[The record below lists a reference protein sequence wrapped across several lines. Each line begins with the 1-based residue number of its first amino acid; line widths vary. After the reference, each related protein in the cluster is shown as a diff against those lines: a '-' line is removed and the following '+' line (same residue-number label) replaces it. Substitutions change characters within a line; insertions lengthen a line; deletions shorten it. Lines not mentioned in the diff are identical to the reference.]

1 MDKLMKEIVFLKEK
15 LKKFED
21 QRRELEDLNDQ

>member
-1 MDKLMKEIVFLKEK
+1 MVKLMKEIVFLKEK